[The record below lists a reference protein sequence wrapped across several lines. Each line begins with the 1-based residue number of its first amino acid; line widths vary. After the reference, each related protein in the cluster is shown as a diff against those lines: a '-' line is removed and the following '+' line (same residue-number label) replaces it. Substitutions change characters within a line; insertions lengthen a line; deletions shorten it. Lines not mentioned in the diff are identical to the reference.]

1 MRSDRKH
8 ITAVLE
14 EEKDVKDFIYGG
26 KKAGSQPP
34 SPLATRESSLSATP
48 PSMKSGKIS
57 IRLPQNLAEKLSQV
71 WYERGLAYAQGKLPG
86 GQVREKQEI
95 IAEALQEWLE
105 KRGYLPE
112 KNS

>member
-1 MRSDRKH
+1 MPSDRKH

-14 EEKDVKDFIYGG
+14 EEKEVKDFIYGG
-26 KKAGSQPP
+26 KKTGPQPS
-34 SPLATRESSLSATP
+34 SPLASREAGLSATQP
-48 PSMKSGKIS
+48 AMKSGKIS

-71 WYERGLAYAQGKLPG
+71 WYERGFAYAQGKLPD

-112 KNS
+112 KSS